1 MERDAPTAPRA
12 VFNALKLERYRASK
26 NLYQRDIAK
35 IAEVSHVAYYKW
47 IKNSYVALKKLNNL
61 KRIEEVYGI
70 DLEIEMIPAMSRD
83 EARTYA
89 ENKYKSVATE
99 EEGLL
104 LYPKDCQQDC
114 QRCCWRRG
122 AMCLTPLCMKRRH
135 EYDPGMA
142 WGSHLEIC
150 KKWANKG

>member
-35 IAEVSHVAYYKW
+35 IAEVSHAAYYEW
-47 IKNSYVALKKLNNL
+47 IKNLYVALKKLNNL

-70 DLEIEMIPAMSRD
+70 DLEIEMIPAMTKH
-83 EARTYA
+83 EARAYA
-89 ENKYKSVATE
+89 ENKYKPLLE
-99 EEGLL
+99 EEEESQGLL
-104 LYPKDCQQDC
+104 LYHKDCQSC
-114 QRCCWRRG
+114 PWRRG

-142 WGSHLEIC
+142 WGSHLEIYRET
-150 KKWANKG
+150 NKS